1 MKDKAK
7 TRTGGLE
14 GKIREFKAGCREA
27 GMKITPQRTAI
38 YTELI
43 RTQSHPTADALYK
56 KVKKTYSN
64 ISLDTVNRTL
74 LWLAKCGLAFI
85 VEGTGQAKRYD
96 GGGENHQHFLCVKCK
111 RIVDFRHKPFENI
124 KLPPRIENRF
134 KVLRKTVY
142 IEGFC
147 DRCIRKK
154 GN

>member
-1 MKDKAK
+1 MKENCITSWAAVEERIKV
-7 TRTGGLE
+7 
-14 GKIREFKAGCREA
+14 FKAGCRQA

-43 RTQSHPTADALYK
+43 KTQSHPTADNLYK
-56 KVKKTYSN
+56 RVKKRYSN

-74 LWLAKCGLAFI
+74 ISLAKCGLAFI
-85 VEGTGQAKRYD
+85 VEGTGQPKRYD

-111 RIVDFRHKPFENI
+111 RIVDFYHKPFENI

-147 DRCIRKK
+147 DKCTRKK
-154 GN
+154 N